1 MRTIFK
7 KLFRKRKAQK
17 SQLFAFNSAKMKG
30 SKPMENTQVEVTT
43 TENEVK
49 DTTTKTTETVEVEA
63 EEEIDSK
70 DAKKEEEETL
80 DEESNENEE
89 DGDGAEFTD
98 EEQDEETKKEL
109 EKRSKYAQKRREK
122 EEREKEIEKIK
133 QDAYRQALIDSV
145 DGVNPFTGEKIEDQ
159 HDVDEYL
166 TMREMDKKGLDPI
179 ADYHKYL
186 KDKAREERNK
196 TNFNAQKLT
205 QEQLIEDA
213 KLFQT
218 TYPKVKISDLQSDSR
233 FLKFSDGKLETQ
245 PLTKVYGDY
254 LEFVKEF
261 DAEVDKR
268 ARRLAAKA
276 KSSPGAQD
284 TSATTAESEYFTLEQ
299 IRKMSQKEVSQNF
312 EKVEKS
318 LAYHN
323 KNK

>member
-1 MRTIFK
+1 
-7 KLFRKRKAQK
+7 
-17 SQLFAFNSAKMKG
+17 MKG

-49 DTTTKTTETVEVEA
+49 DTTTKTTKTVEV

-70 DAKKEEEETL
+70 DTKKEEGETL
-80 DEESNENEE
+80 DEESNKNEE
-89 DGDGAEFTD
+89 AGDGAEFTD

-122 EEREKEIEKIK
+122 EEREKEIERVR
-133 QDAYRQALIDSV
+133 QEAYNKALIDSV
-145 DGVNPFTGEKIEDQ
+145 DGVNPYTGEKIEDQ

-213 KLFQT
+213 KLFRT
-218 TYPKVKISDLQSDSR
+218 TYPNVKISDLQSDSR

-245 PLTKVYGDY
+245 PLTKVYSDY

-261 DAEVDKR
+261 EAEVDKK

-276 KSSPGAQD
+276 KSSPGPQE
-284 TSATTAESEYFTLEQ
+284 TSSNTNESDYFTLDQ

>member
-1 MRTIFK
+1 
-7 KLFRKRKAQK
+7 
-17 SQLFAFNSAKMKG
+17 
-30 SKPMENTQVEVTT
+30 MENTQVEVTT

-49 DTTTKTTETVEVEA
+49 DTTTKTTKTVEV

-70 DAKKEEEETL
+70 DTKKEEGETL

-89 DGDGAEFTD
+89 AGDGAEFTD

-122 EEREKEIEKIK
+122 EEREKEIERVR
-133 QDAYRQALIDSV
+133 QEAYNKALIDSV
-145 DGVNPFTGEKIEDQ
+145 DGVNPYTGEKIEDQ

-213 KLFQT
+213 KLFRT
-218 TYPKVKISDLQSDSR
+218 TYPNVKISDLQSDSR

-276 KSSPGAQD
+276 KSSPGAQE

-299 IRKMSQKEVSQNF
+299 IKKMSQKEVSQNF

-318 LAYHN
+318 IAYHHS
-323 KNK
+323 KR